1 MLPATPFYFLRHGET
16 DWNHRR
22 IIQGWT
28 DTDLSAAGIAQAEAV
43 KAAVEAL
50 PIATICCSTL
60 LRAKRSMEIVNCSI
74 KKPVVMVPE
83 LRECKLGEIEGQP
96 SNGDWRKPWENGGP
110 MPGGETFQEYI
121 DRVMR
126 GFAVALAQPGPV
138 LAIGHGGN
146 FWALER
152 YGLIVFGT
160 RVPNCALFKL
170 EPPKPSE
177 KFWSVKL
184 LAAPDGPS
192 LAIGEAP

>member
-1 MLPATPFYFLRHGET
+1 MLTQVPFYFLRHGET

-28 DTDLSAAGIAQAEAV
+28 DTDLSAAGIAQVEAV

-50 PIATICCSTL
+50 PIATICCSAL
-60 LRAKRSMEIVNCSI
+60 LRAKRSMEIVNRSI

-83 LRECKLGEIEGQP
+83 LRESKLGAIDGQP
-96 SNGDWRKPWENGGP
+96 SNGEWREPWVQGGP

-121 DRVMR
+121 DRVIV
-126 GFAVALAQPGPV
+126 GFYVALAQPGPV

-152 YGLIVFGT
+152 YGLIEPGF
-160 RVPNCALFKL
+160 RVPNCTLFKL
-170 EPPKPSE
+170 EPPRDS

-184 LAAPDGPS
+184 LAKPDGPS